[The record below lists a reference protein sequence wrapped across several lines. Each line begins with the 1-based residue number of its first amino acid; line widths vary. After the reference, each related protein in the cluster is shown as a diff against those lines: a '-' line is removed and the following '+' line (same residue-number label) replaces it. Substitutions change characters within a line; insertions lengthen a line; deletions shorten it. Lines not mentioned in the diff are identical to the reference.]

1 MKKQLVFIDECGDP
15 GFKSNSSPNFAFAMV
30 IFNSSDD
37 ATKTEE
43 LIKSAELKSKNKPE
57 FKFSKTSRSVKE
69 IFFNTVSEAPFYAK
83 VLYVN
88 KLLIE
93 QPALRK
99 EPKKFYNYFLKQL
112 ITHADIQDAIIKL
125 DGDHNATKK
134 ELASYLR
141 SQTKHVIKKIQ
152 LEDSKRN
159 SLIQLADMVVGLVCH
174 ANSPSVTDDQK
185 RWMHMLRKKIDVWR
199 FK

>member
-15 GFKSNSSPNFAFAMV
+15 GFKSNSSTSFAFAMV
-30 IFNSSDD
+30 IFNSTED
-37 ATKTEE
+37 AAKTEE
-43 LIKSAELKSKNKPE
+43 LIKLAEKKSRNKPE
-57 FKFSKTSRSVKE
+57 FKFSKTSHSVKD
-69 IFFNTVSEAPFYAK
+69 IFFNTIADAPFYAK

-112 ITHADIQDAIIKL
+112 ITHTDIQDAIIKL
-125 DGDHNATKK
+125 DGDHDATKK
-134 ELASYLR
+134 ELTSYLR
-141 SQTKHVIKKIQ
+141 SQTHHVIKKIQ

-159 SLIQLADMVVGLVCH
+159 SLIQLADMIVGLVCH
-174 ANSPSVTDDQK
+174 ANSPSVTEDQK
-185 RWMHMLRKKIDVWR
+185 KWMNLLHKKVAVWR